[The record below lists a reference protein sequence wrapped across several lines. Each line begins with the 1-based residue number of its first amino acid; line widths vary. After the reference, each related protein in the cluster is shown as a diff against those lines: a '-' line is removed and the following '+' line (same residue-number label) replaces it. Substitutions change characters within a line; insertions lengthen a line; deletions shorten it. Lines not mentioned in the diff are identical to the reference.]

1 MTHDTRRKLAVL
13 LFALSILASM
23 LGCGS
28 TDRVEFGNYAE
39 TTSETALGSLLD
51 ALQGER

>member
-1 MTHDTRRKLAVL
+1 MTHKTRLWLAVL
-13 LFALSILASM
+13 LFGLSILGSM
-23 LGCGS
+23 LACGNA
-28 TDRVEFGNYAE
+28 DQMEFGNYAE